1 MALRR
6 LGISNPEPVTDT
18 LIFTSDG
25 NYLVSVLVTNGSGQ
39 QGSATVYIDPLGSGV
54 VADRVFIIKNI
65 QIEANNSLEVHKF
78 AVNDTDEIYI
88 SGNREG
94 FSFLAEGIEQT
105 DLIAY
110 SPKEVKP
117 FTIGGSSHTLVF
129 ENIDR
134 ILNFTSSSPVN
145 VNIPDQAGNP
155 APTGSRFYITST
167 QAVVTVT
174 ASAGVTLNY
183 NSSYQPSGKGAYSV
197 LQIIKTNPNEY
208 LLFGDLAL
216 V

>member
-1 MALRR
+1 MALKR

-39 QGSATVYIDPLGSGV
+39 NGSATVYIDPLGAGV
-54 VADRVFIIKNI
+54 VADRVYIIKNI

-78 AVNDTDEIYI
+78 AVNDTDKIYI

-110 SPKEVKP
+110 SPKELRP
-117 FTIGGSSHTLVF
+117 FTINASSHTLDF

-134 ILNFTSSSPVN
+134 LLNFTNSSPIT
-145 VNIPDQAGNP
+145 VNIPDDATNP
-155 APTGSRFYITST
+155 APSGSKFYITST
-167 QAVVTVT
+167 QAAVTIT

-183 NSSYQPSGKGAYSV
+183 NSLYQPVSQGAYSV
-197 LQIIKTNPNEY
+197 LQIIKTGANEY